1 MLNNDEI
8 RDYAVSFFSKLYSK
22 EDAIYHPYHVVNAF
36 PILEESRMQALGQ
49 AVEDD
54 EEIKNVIF
62 SMKALKALGIDG
74 LHALFY
80 QTQWHVVGKSVCSLI
95 KGIFNGNEIPKEL
108 NKTLIVLVPKSDNPI
123 SRKLFRPISL
133 CPVIYKTI
141 TKLLANRLKSILPDL
156 IGPTQT
162 SFIPGRHITEN
173 IVVAQEVFHS
183 MRRKKGR
190 IGQMAIKVDLEKA
203 YDRLSWDFIYET
215 LREFG
220 LPTILVR
227 LIMECITTATMQLL
241 WNGEITESFTPSR
254 GIRQGD
260 PISPYIFVLCIER
273 LSHGV
278 NDTVKRGYWKPI
290 KLSRAG
296 TSLSHLFFANDL
308 ILLAEAS
315 CRQAMVIMKC

>member
-36 PILEESRMQALGQ
+36 PVLEESRMQALGQ
-49 AVEDD
+49 AVED

-62 SMKALKALGIDG
+62 SMKALKAPGIGG

-123 SRKLFRPISL
+123 SLKLFRPISL

-162 SFIPGRHITEN
+162 SFIRGRHITEN
-173 IVVAQEVFHS
+173 IVVAQEVIHL

-273 LSHGV
+273 LSHGI
-278 NDTVKRGYWKPI
+278 NDAVKRGHWKPI
-290 KLSRAG
+290 KLSRGG
-296 TSLSHLFFANDL
+296 TSLSHLFFADDL